1 MRASSVTITEV
12 GSNARDLLALRYEW
26 HDMSATDTQFD
37 ERFHEWWRSERHH
50 RRATV
55 ALTSEERPVGMANAL
70 IYSRMPSPGR
80 PPARWLYAANVFV
93 SPEFRRQ
100 GIAGPH
106 SCRNWS
112 STPALRAWCGWFS
125 RRRRC
130 RNRCIASSVFG
141 WLTTS
146 CASISPESVAR
157 GDDLLTL
164 A

>member
-1 MRASSVTITEV
+1 MRAPSVTITEV

-26 HDMSATDTQFD
+26 HDVSATDTQFD

-93 SPEFRRQ
+93 SSEFRRQ
-100 GIAGPH
+100 GIAA
-106 SCRNWS
+106 
-112 STPALRAWCGWFS
+112 ALMSELVEHARAEGMVRVVLAPSEMSKPLYRSLGF
-125 RRRRC
+125 R
-130 RNRCIASSVFG
+130 
-141 WLTTS
+141 
-146 CASISPESVAR
+146 VA
-157 GDDLLTL
+157 DDLMRLDLT
-164 A
+164 

>member
-1 MRASSVTITEV
+1 MRAPSVTITEV

-26 HDMSATDTQFD
+26 HDVSATDTQFD

-80 PPARWLYAANVFV
+80 PPARWLYAANVFL

-100 GIAGPH
+100 GIA
-106 SCRNWS
+106 S
-112 STPALRAWCGWFS
+112 ALMSERVEHARAEGMVRVVLAPSEMSKPLYRFLGF
-125 RRRRC
+125 R
-130 RNRCIASSVFG
+130 
-141 WLTTS
+141 
-146 CASISPESVAR
+146 VA
-157 GDDLLTL
+157 DDLMRLDLT
-164 A
+164 

>member
-100 GIAGPH
+100 GIAA
-106 SCRNWS
+106 
-112 STPALRAWCGWFS
+112 ALMSELVEHARAEGMVRVVLAPSEMSKPLYRFLGF
-125 RRRRC
+125 R
-130 RNRCIASSVFG
+130 
-141 WLTTS
+141 
-146 CASISPESVAR
+146 VA
-157 GDDLLTL
+157 DDLMRLDLT
-164 A
+164 